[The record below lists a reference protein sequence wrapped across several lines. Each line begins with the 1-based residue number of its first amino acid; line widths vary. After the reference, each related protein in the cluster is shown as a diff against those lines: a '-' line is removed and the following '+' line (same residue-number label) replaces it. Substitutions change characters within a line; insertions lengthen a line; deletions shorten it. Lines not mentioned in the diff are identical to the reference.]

1 MWVHKPKILKKRF
14 AGNNL
19 SCSSCHAN
27 GGSVQ
32 NQSGF
37 VGIWA
42 RFPQYNARGDKVI
55 TLADRINGCF
65 ERSTNG
71 KRMPSDT
78 PEMKAMLT
86 YMQWLSQGVPVGAKI
101 EGQGLKKIDFIL
113 KAADPKKGKA
123 IYMDKCA
130 VCHQENGLGLKNEDS
145 TGRIIFIHHFGV
157 MIVIT
162 QELECI
168 VLSKLLLILKKICL
182 KVHLT

>member
-1 MWVHKPKILKKRF
+1 M
-14 AGNNL
+14 
-19 SCSSCHAN
+19 
-27 GGSVQ
+27 Q

-65 ERSTNG
+65 ERSIND
-71 KRMPSDT
+71 KRMSSDA

-86 YMQWLSQGVPVGAKI
+86 YMQWLSRGVPVGAKI
-101 EGQGLKKIDFIL
+101 EGQGLKKIDFISR
-113 KAADPKKGKA
+113 AADPKKGKA

-130 VCHQENGLGLKNEDS
+130 VCHQENGLGLKNEGS
-145 TGRIIFIHHFGV
+145 AGRIIFIHHFGV

>member
-1 MWVHKPKILKKRF
+1 MVILGNKILNETSKYVGPQAKDPKKRF

-37 VGIWA
+37 VGICA

-55 TLADRINGCF
+55 TLADRINGCNARGDKVITLADRINGCF
-65 ERSTNG
+65 ERSMNG

-101 EGQGLKKIDFIL
+101 EG
-113 KAADPKKGKA
+113 
-123 IYMDKCA
+123 
-130 VCHQENGLGLKNEDS
+130 
-145 TGRIIFIHHFGV
+145 
-157 MIVIT
+157 
-162 QELECI
+162 
-168 VLSKLLLILKKICL
+168 
-182 KVHLT
+182 